1 MFETLAKSQYTMGY
15 DPKFKEPETIAII
28 EAVENAYIAGYSRN
42 TIRRLLVQELGLK
55 GEYADAITAKG
66 WKSLHSK
73 GGDRED
79 GMKTKNLA
87 RLEHIYHKAMETG
100 DLKNAIAAVDQ
111 LNKLCKLYTNKVE
124 VSTND
129 FEFTIGETKGE

>member
-1 MFETLAKSQYTMGY
+1 MKL
-15 DPKFKEPETIAII
+15 KEPATLELVDAIKD
-28 EAVENAYIAGYSRN
+28 AYLAGYRRN
-42 TIRRLLVQELGLK
+42 TIAKRLCDEMDFKFDYAQALASKVWKLVMK
-55 GEYADAITAKG
+55 D
-66 WKSLHSK
+66 SS
-73 GGDRED
+73 DRED
-79 GMKTKNLA
+79 GIKEKNLA